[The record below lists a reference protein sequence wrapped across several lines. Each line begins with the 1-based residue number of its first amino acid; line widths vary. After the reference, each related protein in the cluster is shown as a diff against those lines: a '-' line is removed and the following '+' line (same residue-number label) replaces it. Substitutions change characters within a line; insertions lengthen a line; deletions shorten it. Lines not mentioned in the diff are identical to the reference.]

1 MCATTTET
9 LLDWADEELEVLAGS
24 KWQMVAHEMRED
36 IIAEHAELE
45 EVIGDFLQTHGI
57 TQEKFLWAHKILLS
71 RAMTFY
77 REGGSR
83 LMVLGPGQDMFNH
96 SCEAVG
102 YEDVK
107 LETVEGKDMLVI
119 RAFKPFAEGEQAFYS
134 YSPASN
140 GRLLLMGGFVVPEN
154 PFDSVEL
161 MLTFPV
167 NPSSAPLFQQLAEG
181 VRREILDCIYLYEGD
196 LQHLSMTS
204 ATIQSQCSA
213 SELQHIRERRI
224 CHLDLTLPVVDVSAC
239 PWNADVLEVAISP
252 GLAVRSYVLRN
263 FLPRCTCLRHIH
275 LRLMPD
281 PGWHLVQW
289 AQGTPEAVTEA
300 ERHDR
305 VSGNDSDALVL
316 AKLSRC
322 RARASPL
329 HHFNQSLKAILE
341 SLKDNLWC
349 PNLSGVSMIAVL
361 PSDQFSVDRV
371 ELCTWKNEPTTNKRG
386 LVHDFVTRICF
397 RNEDSFSSEDQWRE
411 LPCLSGYLLVGT
423 PSLNFFQHG
432 TTSPENDVLG
442 SERVLPC
449 FYGSGCDEDSFA
461 MRSRFEAAFCTHYA
475 SFSLYGKPML
485 MRGDVTVQVPGIF
498 PGFACVVGKDM
509 AARFIRQNP
518 EYGEDMVWETLCLF
532 YEESGLDMQ
541 FVRDEAA
548 EFADS
553 SSEECVSAD
562 GETGVGRGIHHP
574 HFQLPRTSTSDAE
587 AAAAVAGSSL
597 AGLEPRQPG
606 VAAQTWQELAAVA
619 TQCPDITW
627 LGRVVLRGGWAVRPK
642 YRFYND
648 FPAIHQGQTTD
659 LRLQGH
665 RARFGEKCMKYGSI
679 DLCVRTLSLWPNGEP
694 VGQDVLDLFH
704 EICCVGSFNHYWPKV
719 RFFLNGQNFA
729 TWVQPHLSHRHAMAT
744 RQEVANTLLVRMIS
758 LDTRSAD
765 VAQAVRRCREDLQA
779 EPTVRGGLIPGHNV
793 LTAWD
798 TLFGRFVHRGREALQ
813 AYDLMLRHGAQIS
826 VQARGGK
833 EQAETLR
840 RHWERAGGSGDWTA
854 FVQQCE
860 DMTAFTAEGISVL
873 RS

>member
-1 MCATTTET
+1 
-9 LLDWADEELEVLAGS
+9 
-24 KWQMVAHEMRED
+24 
-36 IIAEHAELE
+36 
-45 EVIGDFLQTHGI
+45 
-57 TQEKFLWAHKILLS
+57 
-71 RAMTFY
+71 
-77 REGGSR
+77 
-83 LMVLGPGQDMFNH
+83 
-96 SCEAVG
+96 
-102 YEDVK
+102 
-107 LETVEGKDMLVI
+107 
-119 RAFKPFAEGEQAFYS
+119 
-134 YSPASN
+134 
-140 GRLLLMGGFVVPEN
+140 
-154 PFDSVEL
+154 
-161 MLTFPV
+161 
-167 NPSSAPLFQQLAEG
+167 
-181 VRREILDCIYLYEGD
+181 
-196 LQHLSMTS
+196 
-204 ATIQSQCSA
+204 
-213 SELQHIRERRI
+213 
-224 CHLDLTLPVVDVSAC
+224 
-239 PWNADVLEVAISP
+239 
-252 GLAVRSYVLRN
+252 
-263 FLPRCTCLRHIH
+263 
-275 LRLMPD
+275 
-281 PGWHLVQW
+281 
-289 AQGTPEAVTEA
+289 
-300 ERHDR
+300 
-305 VSGNDSDALVL
+305 
-316 AKLSRC
+316 
-322 RARASPL
+322 
-329 HHFNQSLKAILE
+329 
-341 SLKDNLWC
+341 
-349 PNLSGVSMIAVL
+349 
-361 PSDQFSVDRV
+361 
-371 ELCTWKNEPTTNKRG
+371 
-386 LVHDFVTRICF
+386 
-397 RNEDSFSSEDQWRE
+397 
-411 LPCLSGYLLVGT
+411 
-423 PSLNFFQHG
+423 
-432 TTSPENDVLG
+432 
-442 SERVLPC
+442 
-449 FYGSGCDEDSFA
+449 
-461 MRSRFEAAFCTHYA
+461 MRSRFEVAFCTHYA
-475 SFSLYGKPML
+475 SFSLYGQPML

-574 HFQLPRTSTSDAE
+574 HFQLPRTGTSDAE

-619 TQCPDITW
+619 TECPDITW

-642 YRFYND
+642 HRFYND

-729 TWVQPHLSHRHAMAT
+729 TWVQPHAMAT

-758 LDTRSAD
+758 LDTRSPD

-779 EPTVRGGLIPGHNV
+779 EPTVQGGLIPGRNV
-793 LTAWD
+793 PTAWN

-860 DMTAFTAEGISVL
+860 DMTAFTAAGMSVL